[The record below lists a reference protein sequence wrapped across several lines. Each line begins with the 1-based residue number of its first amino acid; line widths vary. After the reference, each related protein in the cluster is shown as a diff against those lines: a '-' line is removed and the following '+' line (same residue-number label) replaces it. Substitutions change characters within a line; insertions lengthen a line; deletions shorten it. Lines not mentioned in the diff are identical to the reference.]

1 MLRKIVIY
9 TNSLEEE
16 LEVLEKVHKQLAGN
30 PDYANNK
37 IILNDSSTRN
47 DGTENMV
54 VIKISKDCLNI
65 PKITL

>member
-16 LEVLEKVHKQLAGN
+16 LEVLEKVYKQLAGN